1 MREDE
6 LRSILLVKA
15 IEEADREA
23 TLIPAADRIS
33 ASREARRAGEGD
45 AYRMLAT
52 RARALLAKVLVRH
65 PFVEDIVR
73 HAGGVA
79 WIGWLAVAAA
89 FLAGLALS
97 ALDGTRRINV
107 LAFPLLGLVLW
118 NLLVYVFVV
127 VAALRRH
134 SPSAFGLGGGGGRG
148 GGRWLSSVVTQSTIA
163 QLSAL
168 IAKSK
173 SFNAPL
179 AEALA
184 RFLREW
190 QEAARPLLTER
201 AVRMLH
207 FAAAAAGGG
216 LVAGLYLR
224 GIAFDYRAGW
234 ESTFLDAARARSVL
248 SLLYGP
254 ASWLT
259 GIPIPDAAHLE
270 AIRWREGGGGESAAR
285 WIHLLAAT
293 ALLFVIIPR
302 LVLALIATFRIAR
315 WSRRAPVPVSLAS
328 YARIAFSGV
337 GGLVDR
343 GIVMV
348 VPFAYEPAP
357 NSLARLRTVLGAE
370 MGEHLAIDLRAPVRY
385 GDEDAFVRN
394 VGDQGGRL
402 ADVVVLLA
410 SLAATPEEENHGLV
424 IEGVRD
430 WMAQHRPQAQLVV
443 IVDEGPYAA
452 RVPVER
458 VEERRR
464 AWQAFIA
471 ARGVEPRFMNLAP

>member
-1 MREDE
+1 M
-6 LRSILLVKA
+6 
-15 IEEADREA
+15 
-23 TLIPAADRIS
+23 
-33 ASREARRAGEGD
+33 
-45 AYRMLAT
+45 
-52 RARALLAKVLVRH
+52 
-65 PFVEDIVR
+65 
-73 HAGGVA
+73 A
-79 WIGWLAVAAA
+79 WIGWLAIAAG

-107 LAFPLLGLVLW
+107 LAFPLLALVLW
-118 NLLVYVFVV
+118 NLLVYILVI

-134 SPSAFGLGGGGGRG
+134 SPSALGRG
-148 GGRWLSSVVTQSTIA
+148 GGHWLPAIVTQSAIA
-163 QLSAL
+163 RLSSL

-190 QEAARPLLTER
+190 QEAARPLLTAR

-207 FAAAAAGGG
+207 FAAAAVGAG
-216 LVAGLYLR
+216 LIAGLYLR
-224 GIAFDYRAGW
+224 GVAFDYRAGW
-234 ESTFLDAARARSVL
+234 ESTFLDAARAHGVL

-259 GIPIPDAAHLE
+259 GIAIPDAAHLE
-270 AIRWREGGGGESAAR
+270 AIRWRDGGGGESAAR

-293 ALLFVIIPR
+293 ALLFVVIPR
-302 LVLALIATFRIAR
+302 LVLALVATFRIAR
-315 WSRRAPVPVSLAS
+315 WSRRAPVPASLAP

-348 VPFAYEPAP
+348 VPFAYEPAT
-357 NSLARLRTVLGAE
+357 NSLARLRTLLGAE

-385 GDEDAFVRN
+385 GEEEAFVRN
-394 VGDQGGRL
+394 VADQGGEL

-424 IEGVRD
+424 IEGLRD
-430 WMAQHRPQAQLVV
+430 WLAKHRPQAQLMVM
-443 IVDEGPYAA
+443 VDEGPYAA
-452 RVPVER
+452 RVPAAR
-458 VEERRR
+458 LEERRQ
-464 AWQAFIA
+464 AWQAFVA
-471 ARGVEPRFMNLAP
+471 ARGVEARFVNLAP

>member
-1 MREDE
+1 MNRMREDE

-15 IEEADREA
+15 IEETDREA

-33 ASREARRAGEGD
+33 ASREAKRAGESD
-45 AYRMLAT
+45 ADRMLAR
-52 RARALLAKVLVRH
+52 RAEALLAKVLVRH
-65 PFVEDIVR
+65 PFVADIAR
-73 HAGGVA
+73 HAGGVS
-79 WIGWLAVAAA
+79 WIAWLAIAVG

-107 LAFPLLGLVLW
+107 LAFPLLALVLW
-118 NLLVYVFVV
+118 NLLVYVFMVV
-127 VAALRRH
+127 SWVRSGRRRL
-134 SPSAFGLGGGGGRG
+134 PSLAVQSVIAR
-148 GGRWLSSVVTQSTIA
+148 LSS
-163 QLSAL
+163 L

-190 QEAARPLLTER
+190 QEAARPLLIAR

-207 FAAAAAGGG
+207 FAAAAVGAG
-216 LVAGLYLR
+216 LIAGLYLR

-234 ESTFLDAARARSVL
+234 ESTFLDAERARSLLAV
-248 SLLYGP
+248 LYGP

-259 GIPIPDAAHLE
+259 GIAIPDAAHLE
-270 AIRWREGGGGESAAR
+270 AIRWRDGGGGESAAR

-293 ALLFVIIPR
+293 ALLFVAVPR

-315 WSRRAPVPVSLAS
+315 WSRRAPVPASLAP

-348 VPFAYEPAP
+348 VPFAYEPAA
-357 NSLARLRTVLGAE
+357 NSLARLRTLLGAE
-370 MGEHLAIDLRAPVRY
+370 MGEHLALDLRAPVRY
-385 GDEDAFVRN
+385 GDEEAFVRN
-394 VGDQGGRL
+394 VGDQGGQL

-424 IEGVRD
+424 IEGLRD
-430 WMAQHRPQAQLVV
+430 WMARHRPQAQLVV
-443 IVDEGPYAA
+443 MVDEAPYAA
-452 RVPVER
+452 RAPADR

-471 ARGVEPRFMNLAP
+471 ARGVEPRFVNLAP

>member
-1 MREDE
+1 MVRMREDE

-15 IEEADREA
+15 IEETDREA

-33 ASREARRAGEGD
+33 ASREAKRAGESD
-45 AYRMLAT
+45 PSRMLSQ
-52 RARALLAKVLVRH
+52 RADALLAKILVRH
-65 PFVEDIVR
+65 PFVADIVR
-73 HAGGVA
+73 HAGGVP
-79 WIGWLAVAAA
+79 WMGWLAIAAG

-118 NLLVYVFVV
+118 NLLVYAFMVV
-127 VAALRRH
+127 SWVR
-134 SPSAFGLGGGGGRG
+134 SGGGRG
-148 GGRWLSSVVTQSTIA
+148 EKRWLSSVIAQRTIA

-190 QEAARPLLTER
+190 QEAARPLLMAR

-207 FAAAAAGGG
+207 FAAAAVGAG
-216 LVAGLYLR
+216 LIAGLYLR
-224 GIAFDYRAGW
+224 GVAFDYRAGW
-234 ESTFLDAARARSVL
+234 ESTFLDAARAHGVL
-248 SLLYGP
+248 SVLYGP

-259 GIPIPDAAHLE
+259 GIAIPDAAHLE
-270 AIRWREGGGGESAAR
+270 AIRWRDGGGGESAAR

-293 ALLFVIIPR
+293 ALLFVVVPR
-302 LVLALIATFRIAR
+302 LALALIATFRIAR
-315 WSRRAPVPVSLAS
+315 WSRRAPVPASVAS

-357 NSLARLRTVLGAE
+357 NSLARLRTLLGAE

-385 GDEDAFVRN
+385 GEEEAFVRE
-394 VGDQGGRL
+394 VADQGGQL

-424 IEGVRD
+424 IEGLRD
-430 WMAQHRPQAQLVV
+430 WLAKHRPRAQLVV
-443 IVDEGPYAA
+443 MVDEGPYAP
-452 RVPVER
+452 RVPADR
-458 VEERRR
+458 LEERRR
-464 AWQAFIA
+464 AWQAFVA
-471 ARGVEPRFMNLAP
+471 ARGVEARFVNLAP

>member
-15 IEEADREA
+15 IEESDREA

-33 ASREARRAGEGD
+33 ASREAKRAGEGD
-45 AYRMLAT
+45 ADRMLAR
-52 RARALLAKVLVRH
+52 RAEALLAKVLVRH

-79 WIGWLAVAAA
+79 GVGWIVVAAA

-107 LAFPLLGLVLW
+107 LAFPLLALVLW
-118 NLLVYVFVV
+118 NLLVYVLVLASWLRASGSSKSRGRRLPAIAV
-127 VAALRRH
+127 QGAVARLA
-134 SPSAFGLGGGGGRG
+134 S
-148 GGRWLSSVVTQSTIA
+148 
-163 QLSAL
+163 L

-190 QEAARPLLTER
+190 QEAARPLLTAR

-207 FAAAAAGGG
+207 FAAAAVGVG
-216 LVAGLYLR
+216 LIAGLYLR

-234 ESTFLDAARARSVL
+234 ESTFLDAARARSLLAV
-248 SLLYGP
+248 LYGP

-259 GIPIPDAAHLE
+259 GIAIPDAAHLE
-270 AIRWREGGGGESAAR
+270 AIRWRDAVDGESAAR

-293 ALLFVIIPR
+293 VLLFVVSPR

-315 WSRRAPVPVSLAS
+315 WSRRAPVPASLAP

-348 VPFAYEPAP
+348 VPFAYEPAA
-357 NSLARLRTVLGAE
+357 NSLARLRTLLGAE

-385 GDEDAFVRN
+385 GDEEAFVRN
-394 VGDQGGRL
+394 VGDQGGQL
-402 ADVVVLLA
+402 ADVIVLFA
-410 SLAATPEEENHGLV
+410 SLAATPEEENHGFV
-424 IEGVRD
+424 IEGLRD
-430 WMAQHRPQAQLVV
+430 WLAKHRPQAQLVV
-443 IVDEGPYAA
+443 MIDEGPYAV
-452 RVPVER
+452 RVPADR
-458 VEERRR
+458 LEERRR
-464 AWQAFIA
+464 AWQAFVA
-471 ARGVEPRFMNLAP
+471 ARGVEPRFANLGA

>member
-15 IEEADREA
+15 IEETDREG
-23 TLIPAADRIS
+23 TLIPAADRVS
-33 ASREARRAGEGD
+33 AAREAKRAGEADAHRMLARRAE
-45 AYRMLAT
+45 
-52 RARALLAKVLVRH
+52 ALLGKVVVRH
-65 PFVEDIVR
+65 PFVADILR
-73 HAGGVA
+73 HAGGMPWMA
-79 WIGWLAVAAA
+79 RLAIAAG

-118 NLLVYVFVV
+118 NLLVYVLIL
-127 VAALRRH
+127 A
-134 SPSAFGLGGGGGRG
+134 SAISRGTGRSSKP
-148 GGRWLSSVVTQSTIA
+148 RWLASVAVQGAIARLSSLV
-163 QLSAL
+163 
-168 IAKSK
+168 AKSK

-190 QEAARPLLTER
+190 QEAARPLLLAR
-201 AVRMLH
+201 AARVLH
-207 FAAAAAGGG
+207 FAAAAVG
-216 LVAGLYLR
+216 LGLIAGLYLR

-248 SLLYGP
+248 SVLYGP

-259 GIPIPDAAHLE
+259 GIAVPDAAHLE
-270 AIRWREGGGGESAAR
+270 AIRWRDGGGGESAAP

-293 ALLFVIIPR
+293 ALLFVVVPR
-302 LVLALIATFRIAR
+302 LVLALLATIRIER
-315 WSRRAPVPVSLAS
+315 WSRHAPAPPSLAS

-348 VPFAYEPAP
+348 VPFAYEPLP
-357 NSLARLRTVLGAE
+357 NSLARLRTLLAAE

-385 GDEDAFVRN
+385 GEEEAFVRD
-394 VGDQGGRL
+394 VGDQGGPL
-402 ADVVVLLA
+402 ADGVVLLA
-410 SLAATPEEENHGLV
+410 SLAATPEEENHGLA
-424 IEGVRD
+424 IEGLRD
-430 WMAQHRPQAQLVV
+430 WLAKHRPKAQLVV
-443 IVDEGPYAA
+443 MVDEAPYAA
-452 RVPVER
+452 RVPADR
-458 VEERRR
+458 LEERRG
-464 AWQAFIA
+464 AWQAFVA
-471 ARGVEPRFMNLAP
+471 ARGVEVRFVDLRP